1 MKKNRLIQTMTNIPL
16 DEFAELYK
24 IKTNTES
31 LIKYMQKVKD
41 GEPYEFMVDDII
53 DRMECYLSYYNKYY
67 DRTTKITYVKEGGK
81 K

>member
-1 MKKNRLIQTMTNIPL
+1 MKKDRLIQKMTTIPL

-31 LIKYMQKVKD
+31 LLRYMQKIKD

-53 DRMECYLSYYNKYY
+53 NRMECYLYYYNKNY
-67 DRTTKITYVKEGGK
+67 DRKNN
-81 K
+81 